1 MISMSLRARVCWL
14 IVAVMVAVL
23 IPMAVLSYHRT
34 LQEMNELSDG
44 RLAQSARTLDVL
56 IRHAGIDA
64 LRGDGIH
71 SIDFNTQ
78 VPIMG
83 THGYRCPIQGTS
95 CEPEVGF
102 QVVDATGKIKLATT
116 NFATP
121 SLPSKASNTFENIQM
136 DGEVWRMFTLREATD
151 GLTVR
156 VGERQD
162 SRREIEQTLKAQYVI
177 PLALGLPFLAFL
189 MAWAVRRGLRPLET
203 LARVL
208 KRREPGDRT
217 PMTLQPAPREL
228 QPVLS
233 GLNTMLDRSVDA
245 LERERQFS
253 ADVAH
258 ELRTPLA
265 ATMLHM
271 ENALATG
278 DPRFVSPSFVSAQQG
293 LTELARRVDQLLALA
308 RVEAGAAADGRSQV
322 DLVAIAT
329 YVIEE
334 LSPQIE
340 VSGVELSLVGGS
352 SALFV
357 KGHEVAL
364 IALLRNLIE
373 NALRHVSVGG
383 QVVVCLTQGAQTT
396 IIDVMDDGPG
406 IPVERRDAVFARFH
420 RESSGRG
427 DGYGLGL
434 SIVQRAADVHEAS
447 IELLDSDFE
456 HGLLVRVT
464 IPNHKSKDV
473 S

>member
-1 MISMSLRARVCWL
+1 MSLRARLGWL
-14 IVAVMVAVL
+14 IIAVMIAVL
-23 IPMAVLSYHRT
+23 LPMAVLSYHRT

-64 LRGDGIH
+64 LRGDGID
-71 SIDFNTQ
+71 SNTR
-78 VPIMG
+78 VPVVG
-83 THGYRCPIQGTS
+83 THGHRCPIQGTS

-121 SLPSKASNTFENIQM
+121 SLPSRASNTFEDIQV
-136 DGEVWRMFTLREATD
+136 DGEVWRMFTLREAA
-151 GLTVR
+151 GNLTIR

-162 SRREIEQTLKAQYVI
+162 SRQEIEQTLKAQYVI
-177 PLALGLPFLAFL
+177 PLALGLPLLALL
-189 MAWAVRRGLRPLET
+189 MAWAVRHGLRPLEA
-203 LARVL
+203 LARIL

-245 LERERQFS
+245 LERERRFS

-278 DPRFVSPSFVSAQQG
+278 DPRFVSPSFVSAQHG
-293 LTELARRVDQLLALA
+293 LTELSRRVDQLLALA
-308 RVEAGAAADGRSQV
+308 RVEAGAASEGSTKV
-322 DLVAIAT
+322 DLVAMT
-329 YVIEE
+329 TGVIEE
-334 LSPQIE
+334 LAPQIE

-352 SALFV
+352 TALYV
-357 KGHEVAL
+357 NGYEVAL

-383 QVVVCLTQGAQTT
+383 QVVVCLTRGAQA
-396 IIDVMDDGPG
+396 ILIDVMDDGPG
-406 IPVERRDAVFARFH
+406 IPLERRAAVFARFH

-434 SIVQRAADVHEAS
+434 SIVQRAAQLHGAS
-447 IELLDSDFE
+447 IELLDSAFD
-456 HGLLVRVT
+456 HGLLVRVS
-464 IPNHKSKDV
+464 IPVPQAEGS

>member
-1 MISMSLRARVCWL
+1 MTSMSLRARLGWL
-14 IVAVMVAVL
+14 IVAVMIAVL
-23 IPMAVLSYHRT
+23 LPMAVLSYHRT

-64 LRGDGIH
+64 LRGDGIE
-71 SIDFNTQ
+71 SNTR
-78 VPIMG
+78 VPVVG
-83 THGYRCPIQGTS
+83 THGHRCPVEGTS

-116 NFATP
+116 NFAAP
-121 SLPSKASNTFENIQM
+121 FLPSKASNTFEDIRV
-136 DGEVWRMFTLREATD
+136 DGEAWRMFTLREAV
-151 GLTVR
+151 GNLTIR

-162 SRREIEQTLKAQYVI
+162 SRQEIEQTLKAQYII
-177 PLALGLPFLAFL
+177 PSALGLPLLALL
-189 MAWAVRRGLRPLET
+189 MAWAVRHGLRPLEA
-203 LARVL
+203 LASIL

-217 PMTLQPAPREL
+217 PMTLRPAPREL

-245 LERERQFS
+245 LERERRFS

-278 DPRFVSPSFVSAQQG
+278 DPRFVSPSFVRAQQG
-293 LTELARRVDQLLALA
+293 LSELSRRVDQLLALA
-308 RVEAGAAADGRSQV
+308 RVEAGAASEGSTKI
-322 DLVAIAT
+322 DLMAMAT
-329 YVIEE
+329 GVIEE
-334 LSPQIE
+334 LALQIE
-340 VSGVELSLVGGS
+340 ESGVELSLVGGPT
-352 SALFV
+352 ALYV
-357 KGHEVAL
+357 NGYEVAL

-383 QVVVCLTQGAQTT
+383 QVVVCLTQGTRATL
-396 IIDVMDDGPG
+396 IDVMDDGPG
-406 IPVERRDAVFARFH
+406 IPVDRRAAVFARFH
-420 RESSGRG
+420 RESSERG

-434 SIVQRAADVHEAS
+434 SIVQRAAQLHGAS
-447 IELLDSDFE
+447 IELLDSAFD
-456 HGLLVRVT
+456 HGLLVRVS
-464 IPNHKSKDV
+464 IPVPQDKGS

>member
-1 MISMSLRARVCWL
+1 MTSMSLRAHLGWL
-14 IVAVMVAVL
+14 IIAVMVAVL
-23 IPMAVLSYHRT
+23 LPMAVLSYHRT

-64 LRGDGIH
+64 LRGDGID
-71 SIDFNTQ
+71 SNTR
-78 VPIMG
+78 VPIVG
-83 THGYRCPIQGTS
+83 THGHRCPVQGTS

-102 QVVDATGKIKLATT
+102 QVVDAAGKIKLATT

-121 SLPSKASNTFENIQM
+121 SLPSRPSNTFEDIQV
-136 DGEVWRMFTLREATD
+136 DGEAWRMFTLREAT
-151 GLTVR
+151 GNLTIR

-162 SRREIEQTLKAQYVI
+162 SRQEIEQTLKAQYIV
-177 PLALGLPFLAFL
+177 PLTLGLPLLAFL

-245 LERERQFS
+245 LERERRFS

-271 ENALATG
+271 ENALASG

-293 LTELARRVDQLLALA
+293 LTELSRRVDQLLALA
-308 RVEAGAAADGRSQV
+308 RVEAGAASAGSAKI
-322 DLVAIAT
+322 DLMAMAT
-329 YVIEE
+329 GVIEE
-334 LSPQIE
+334 LAPQIE
-340 VSGVELSLVGGS
+340 ASGVELSLVGGS
-352 SALFV
+352 VALYV
-357 KGHEVAL
+357 NGYEVAL

-373 NALRHVSVGG
+373 NALRHVSAGG
-383 QVVVCLTQGAQTT
+383 QVVVCLTRGTHST
-396 IIDVMDDGPG
+396 LIDVMDDGPG
-406 IPVERRDAVFARFH
+406 IPADRRAAVFTRFH
-420 RESSGRG
+420 REPSERG

-434 SIVQRAADVHEAS
+434 SIVQRAAQLHDAS
-447 IELLDSDFE
+447 IELLDSAFD
-456 HGLLVRVT
+456 HGLLVRVS
-464 IPNHKSKDV
+464 IPVPQAEGS